1 MKIDRM
7 HAIDAVTINPHVRSI
22 HKVIIVINTITAI
35 RVRTVCGHFQNNYVG
50 ESSKF
55 GFAFFRCNATI
66 QYKRIAIPIICLR
79 ESVLRTTF
87 VLEKSFCTT
96 SRTTSP
102 KRPDQRT
109 HRDIIIIKYLC
120 IPYFYCRF
128 LLSTK
133 PCNAL

>member
-66 QYKRIAIPIICLR
+66 QYKRIAIICLMNVWVR
-79 ESVLRTTF
+79 RCAQCGVGGKNR
-87 VLEKSFCTT
+87 
-96 SRTTSP
+96 P
-102 KRPDQRT
+102 KILKAT
-109 HRDIIIIKYLC
+109 EG
-120 IPYFYCRF
+120 IPVIYIGYI
-128 LLSTK
+128 
-133 PCNAL
+133 